1 MGECLLCVELRVHY
15 EVILPEREMPVL
27 SMWMNVGGEIN
38 EGRMLM
44 IAEHVLIEERRQK
57 TSTRYWGTHREEDW
71 LRARETRTDWD
82 DESKKKKK
90 RKHRWRRAQLCVGE
104 TKERENND
112 CESPWA
118 CAYRCSFF
126 SGSCVR
132 VRASMCVW
140 AWASVSVWGPSG
152 CGDTESFPESAV
164 VSSSCDTTAADLP
177 LIHRYSLSSVSHE
190 PGDTRMKGGEG

>member
-90 RKHRWRRAQLCVGE
+90 KETPMATSTAVRGRDEGERKQRL
-104 TKERENND
+104 
-112 CESPWA
+112 
-118 CAYRCSFF
+118 
-126 SGSCVR
+126 
-132 VRASMCVW
+132 
-140 AWASVSVWGPSG
+140 
-152 CGDTESFPESAV
+152 
-164 VSSSCDTTAADLP
+164 
-177 LIHRYSLSSVSHE
+177 
-190 PGDTRMKGGEG
+190 